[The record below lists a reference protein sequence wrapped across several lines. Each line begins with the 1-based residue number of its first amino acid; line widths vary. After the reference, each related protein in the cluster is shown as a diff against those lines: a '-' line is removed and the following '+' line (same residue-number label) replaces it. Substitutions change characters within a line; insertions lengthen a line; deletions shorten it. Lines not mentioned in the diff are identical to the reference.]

1 MDDTLEF
8 DVTHSD
14 AIAYTGVD
22 AGVDGLR
29 MFGDEF
35 ITYAETAFGTGKNV
49 YFAAAIGGT
58 ANGYLAVDIDGNGQ
72 FYGGTDV
79 FVEMRGLSLV
89 DALSAAD
96 ITFV

>member
-1 MDDTLEF
+1 M
-8 DVTHSD
+8 S
-14 AIAYTGVD
+14 
-22 AGVDGLR
+22 
-29 MFGDEF
+29 
-35 ITYAETAFGTGKNV
+35 
-49 YFAAAIGGT
+49 AIGGT

-72 FYGGTDV
+72 FDGGTDV